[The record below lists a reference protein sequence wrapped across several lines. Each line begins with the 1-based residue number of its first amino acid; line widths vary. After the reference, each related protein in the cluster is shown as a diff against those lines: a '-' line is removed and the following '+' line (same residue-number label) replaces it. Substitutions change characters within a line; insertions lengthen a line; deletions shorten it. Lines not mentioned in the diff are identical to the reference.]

1 MPDISTKEEITWCP
15 GCTNFFIKKSVED
28 ALKELIAEGY
38 RQEEFV
44 MVTDIGCVG
53 KMYDYLNI
61 SGINALHGRTLPTMI
76 GIKIGNPR
84 LKVVGFAGDGGT
96 YNEGIEHLIHASR
109 YNNDMNLIVYNNQVF
124 ALTVGQATAVSEEGY
139 IEKTHP
145 FGVKERPINPIVLAL
160 ESGATFVAR
169 ASSLDIPGTK
179 EIIKQGIKHK
189 GFSFIEIMQPCITF
203 FDTREFL
210 KNNSYNI
217 STMNKEDAIKEA
229 KKWNYE
235 DTGKIPVGIFYKEE
249 RATFEESYDILK
261 QRE

>member
-1 MPDISTKEEITWCP
+1 MEITTKEEISWCP

-28 ALKELIAEGY
+28 ALKNLIAEGY
-38 RQEEFV
+38 KQEEFV
-44 MVTDIGCVG
+44 MVTDIGCAG

-76 GIKIGNPR
+76 GIKIGNPH
-84 LKVVGFAGDGGT
+84 LKVIGFAGDGGT
-96 YNEGIEHLIHASR
+96 YDEGMDHFIHSCR
-109 YNNDMNLIVYNNQVF
+109 YNNDMNLIVHNNQVF
-124 ALTVGQATAVSEEGY
+124 ALTVGQATAVSQIGFK
-139 IEKTHP
+139 EKTHP

-169 ASSLDIPGTK
+169 ANSLDIQGTK
-179 EIIKQGIKHK
+179 EIIQDGIKHR

-203 FDTREFL
+203 FDNREIL
-210 KNNSYNI
+210 KKNSYKI

-235 DTGKIPVGIFYKEE
+235 DNGKIPIGIFYKENRE
-249 RATFEESYDILK
+249 TFEDNYDILK
-261 QRE
+261 I